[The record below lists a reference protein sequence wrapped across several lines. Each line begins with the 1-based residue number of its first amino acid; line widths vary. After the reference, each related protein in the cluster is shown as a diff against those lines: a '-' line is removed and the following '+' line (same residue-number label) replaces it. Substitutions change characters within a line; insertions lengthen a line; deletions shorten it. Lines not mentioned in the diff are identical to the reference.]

1 MKGAGKNRWEVKR
14 QRWRSGCAPGR
25 FQALGGWPGRFCRG
39 FAWCQMLHARRKVFV
54 RMVRVHCVNRPV
66 RQFSVI
72 LTEAQL
78 RHALQGPDTGRGW
91 PLFRRL
97 SRSVQRD
104 ATGSEGVG
112 GRCWSAQMACVRAC
126 ACVCVMIGLDDA
138 LVTWAAVIGFHI
150 DQFAALGGGQSP
162 SWTCQ
167 MASHPP
173 H

>member
-1 MKGAGKNRWEVKR
+1 MLTCTEGGLFV
-14 QRWRSGCAPGR
+14 QRVRTTVRA
-25 FQALGGWPGRFCRG
+25 
-39 FAWCQMLHARRKVFV
+39 RKVFLT
-54 RMVRVHCVNRPV
+54 CPV
-66 RQFSVI
+66 ALA

-78 RHALQGPDTGRGW
+78 WYAPEGPAAGRGW

-97 SRSVQRD
+97 SRGVHGD
-104 ATGSEGVG
+104 TTGSKG
-112 GRCWSAQMACVRAC
+112 GRCWSAQMACVYARAC
-126 ACVCVMIGLDDA
+126 ACVMIGLDDA
-138 LVTWAAVIGFHI
+138 LVTWAAVIGLHI